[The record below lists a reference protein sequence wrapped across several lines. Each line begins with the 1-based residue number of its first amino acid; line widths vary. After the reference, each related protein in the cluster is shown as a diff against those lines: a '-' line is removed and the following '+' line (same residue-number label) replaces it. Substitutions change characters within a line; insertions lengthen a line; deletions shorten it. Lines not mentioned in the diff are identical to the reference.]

1 MRTMKNIISL
11 FTLAFIVIPFSFATG
26 ELNTDKKSQDI
37 RFIKNN
43 KRIPN
48 IALQEKLRAEESWAN
63 FVGRHATWQVV
74 FNEENRKPHRAYGKG
89 ISTFGSS
96 PEERALNFIVNEL
109 SGFDVP
115 VSELVL
121 SNASTSRKHHHINF
135 YQEHEGLKVAFSR
148 LTVKMTLDNKVIMF
162 GVDVYDDISISII
175 PELSI
180 ATAENL
186 AGKGL
191 GGSIS
196 LSKAEAA
203 LLILPIPGNNK
214 NNYKL
219 VYEVMV
225 SGFGEDKI
233 PFRYRTLLDAVDGK
247 VLYRQNEVVTHAP
260 KANLEVD
267 VDGTVYPTH
276 SYNPS
281 EVKPLPNLKLRIN
294 NTNYFTDS
302 LGHLTTGITS
312 STTGFVYLEG
322 TWSTVKTNNVTPTF
336 TTAFAAGPNS
346 ISFDSDANIRERT
359 AYYHVNIVHDYL
371 KSKIPTF
378 TGMDFSLET
387 NVDDNSNTCNAFY
400 DGFSINFYAPG
411 GGCLSYATVGDVVY
425 HEYAH
430 GINDNFYQDQGGSFQ
445 NGAMGEGYADVWGL
459 AITENPILG
468 VGGNDSDPNDFIR
481 RYDINPKIYP
491 DDIVGEVH
499 GDGEIIAGAWWDL
512 YLNFGSDMDA
522 TMALFTEAYYGLQA
536 QTSNGNEGQAFKDV
550 LLDVLEADDDDGNIS
565 NGTPNIADI
574 CDAFGKHGIT
584 LISNASLTHTDIT
597 VASAGQD
604 ITIDVTLNLGV
615 TTYLGDVKLF
625 YRLQG
630 DTAWIELVM
639 SNVGG
644 SNYQKAIPAQVKGVI
659 VEYYIGVVDNICGV
673 LAAVQPIGANA
684 ENPTLPYYVLVDYL
698 KEAVEDFDFNN
709 FSGGWSFGVPGDDA
723 TTGMWAYEQPEGMFD
738 NSYELAPT
746 TQFTSGGFQCA
757 VTEKNVDKNSG
768 DVGLNDV
775 DGGVTT
781 LLSPALDLSGYYNP
795 VITYRRWFSNASPS
809 SANPGNDPWYVEITD
824 DGNIWV
830 PVEFTYVGDNNWR
843 RFVFNVE
850 DYVSLSNNVQIKFI
864 ASDSTHLGQNLDGG
878 SLVEAAVDDIEIWSQ
893 VPEPITF
900 SIISNACNGDCE
912 GEITATPDTGV
923 APYTYLWNDSL
934 AQTNA
939 TATGLCA
946 GTYTVI
952 VVDGLGDTITSVA
965 AVTEPAVLA
974 VTCGGISPSCNS
986 CTDGSTIA
994 TVTGGTGPYTYLWDD
1009 AAAQTT
1015 AIATGLGSGTYNLV
1029 VTDAN
1034 GCTVSASPISISV
1047 GVEESIKGE
1056 SINIFPNPVKN
1067 DLFVSFTLLQQDHL
1081 AVVLRNYLGEV
1092 VYSDDLGER
1101 GAGDMDISIPAAGL
1115 SAGIYTLELQ
1125 VGSQVYPKKVTLVK

>member
-1 MRTMKNIISL
+1 MRPIQKIISL
-11 FTLAFIVIPFSFATG
+11 ITLAIISIFSSFASGDIKT
-26 ELNTDKKSQDI
+26 ERQSQDI
-37 RFIKNN
+37 RFINN
-43 KRIPN
+43 TRTPN

-63 FVGRHATWQVV
+63 FVGKHTLWQVA
-74 FNEENRKPHRAYGKG
+74 FNEENQKPHRAYGKG
-89 ISTFGSS
+89 ISTYGSS

-109 SGFDVP
+109 SGFDIP

-121 SNASTSRKHHHINF
+121 AKVSTTRKHHYINF
-135 YQEHEGLKVAFSR
+135 IQEHGGLKVANSR
-148 LTVKMTLDNKVIMF
+148 LTLKMTLDNKVVMF
-162 GVDVYDDISISII
+162 GADVYDDISISVI
-175 PELSI
+175 PDISVTI
-180 ATAENL
+180 AENL

-191 GGSIS
+191 VGSIS
-196 LSKAEAA
+196 LSKAEPE

-225 SGFGEDKI
+225 SGYDEDKI
-233 PFRYRTLLDAVDGK
+233 PFRYRTLVDAITGK
-247 VLYRQNEVVTHAP
+247 ILYRQNEVVTHAP

-267 VDGTVYPTH
+267 VDATVYPTH

-294 NTNYFTDS
+294 NQNYFTDA
-302 LGHLTTGITS
+302 LGHVTTSITS
-312 STTGFVYLEG
+312 ATTGFVYLEG
-322 TWSTVKTNNVTPTF
+322 TWSTVKTNNLTPTF
-336 TTAFAAGPNS
+336 TTSFAAGPNS
-346 ISFDSDANIRERT
+346 VSFDSDANIRERT

-387 NVDDNSNTCNAFY
+387 NVDVAGSCNAFY
-400 DGFSINFYAPG
+400 NGSSINFYAEG
-411 GGCLSYATVGDVVY
+411 DGCLSYATVGDVVY
-425 HEYAH
+425 HEYGH

-445 NGAMGEGYADVWGL
+445 NGAMGEGYADVWGF

-481 RYDINPKIYP
+481 RYDIDPKIYP

-522 TMALFTEAYYGLQA
+522 MMALFTEAYYGLQA

-550 LLDVLEADDDDGNIS
+550 LLDVLQADDDDGDIT

-597 VASAGQD
+597 TASAGQD

-630 DTAWIELVM
+630 GTTWTELVM
-639 SNVGG
+639 TNVGG
-644 SNYQKAIPAQVKGVI
+644 SNYQEAIPAQLKGVI
-659 VEYYIGVVDNICGV
+659 VEYYIGVEDNICGV
-673 LAAVQPIGANA
+673 LSAVQPIGANG
-684 ENPTLPYYVLVDYL
+684 EKPTLPYYVLVDYL
-698 KEAVEDFDFNN
+698 IEEAEDFDFNN
-709 FSGGWSFGVPGDDA
+709 FSGTWTYGITGDDA
-723 TTGMWAYEQPEGMFD
+723 TTGMWEFGQPEGMYD

-746 TQFTSGGFQCA
+746 TQFTSGGFSCA
-757 VTEKNVDKNSG
+757 ITERNVDKNSG
-768 DVGLNDV
+768 DIGLNDV

-781 LLSPALDLSGYYNP
+781 LLSPTLDLSGYYNP

-824 DGNIWV
+824 DGSTWV

-850 DYVSLSNNVQIKFI
+850 DYVSLSSNIQLKFI
-864 ASDSTHLGQNLDGG
+864 VSDSTHLGQNLDGG
-878 SLVEAAVDDIEIWSQ
+878 SLVEAALDDIEIWSQ
-893 VPEPITF
+893 IPEPITF
-900 SIISNACNGDCE
+900 SITSIACNGDCD
-912 GEITATPDTGV
+912 GEITASPDTGV
-923 APYTYLWNDSL
+923 APYTYLWNDPN

-946 GTYTVI
+946 GTYTIIVI
-952 VVDGLGDTITSVA
+952 DNLGDSIVSVA
-965 AVTEPAVLA
+965 ALIEPDILA
-974 VTCGGISPSCNS
+974 VSCGGISPSCNS

-994 TVTGGTGPYTYLWDD
+994 TATGGILPYTYLWDD

-1034 GCTVSASPISISV
+1034 GCMVSASPISISV
-1047 GVEESIKGE
+1047 GIEELIKGE
-1056 SINIFPNPVKN
+1056 AINIFPNPVKN
-1067 DLFVSFTLLQQDHL
+1067 DLFISFTLLQQDNL
-1081 AVVLRNYLGEV
+1081 AVLLRNYLGEV
-1092 VYSDDLGER
+1092 IYLDNLGER
-1101 GAGDMDISIPAAGL
+1101 SAGEISLKIPAGDLSTGL
-1115 SAGIYTLELQ
+1115 YTLELL
-1125 VGSQVYPKKVTLVK
+1125 VGDQVYPNKLNLVK